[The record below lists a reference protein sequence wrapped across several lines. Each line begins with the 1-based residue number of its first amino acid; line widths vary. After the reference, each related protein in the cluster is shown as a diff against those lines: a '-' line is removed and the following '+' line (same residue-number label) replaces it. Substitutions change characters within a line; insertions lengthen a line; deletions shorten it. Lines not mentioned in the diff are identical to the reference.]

1 LQEQRFVNDGAA
13 RNESSGDPGRARA
26 RSRSFPAVPLN
37 VLATLVSNALA
48 QIYAE
53 RFGLTVPAWRVIAT
67 LGQYRVRTARD
78 IAQHGVMHKS
88 TVSRAVSSL
97 EERGLV
103 ARKANSAD
111 RREELLELTREG
123 RRIYDNLVPE
133 ALAFEADLLQ
143 ELTPAEQRAFM
154 GAIPETHRPRASA
167 RAQHR
172 MRVGPHLE
180 SGPSVE
186 QPSKRLAAGRRPRR
200 TKETAM
206 GPFPHDAPPPGHLG
220 RQPYGTDGFEFVE
233 YCHPTPEELDV
244 LFKQMGFSPRRPA
257 PLQNVTL

>member
-1 LQEQRFVNDGAA
+1 MAQRAT
-13 RNESSGDPGRARA
+13 SPRAIPDEPELVLEAFLPYR
-26 RSRSFPAVPLN
+26 LN

-53 RFGLTVPAWRVIAT
+53 RFGLPVPAWRVIAT

-154 GAIPETHRPRASA
+154 GAIQKLTA
-167 RAQHR
+167 RAR
-172 MRVGPHLE
+172 PLA
-180 SGPSVE
+180 PSIE
-186 QPSKRLAAGRRPRR
+186 
-200 TKETAM
+200 
-206 GPFPHDAPPPGHLG
+206 
-220 RQPYGTDGFEFVE
+220 
-233 YCHPTPEELDV
+233 
-244 LFKQMGFSPRRPA
+244 
-257 PLQNVTL
+257 